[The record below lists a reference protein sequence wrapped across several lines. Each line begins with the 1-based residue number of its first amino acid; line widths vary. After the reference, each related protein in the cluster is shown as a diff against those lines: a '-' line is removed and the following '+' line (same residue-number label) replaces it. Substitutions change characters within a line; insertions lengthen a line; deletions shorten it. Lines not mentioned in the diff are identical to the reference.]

1 MYYHNIWDPLLICS
15 QMLVLQCCFYAQFGL
30 FLVLFHYLLDT
41 RLALSLLLDG
51 DLVLLSRSDGWTPVM
66 AQLCTA
72 AVCSYSVLLV
82 VGRAKRCLDFCSTL
96 YLFHYLLCVAYS
108 GIPSSWQYYLVL
120 AVSVAV
126 TVLLSEWLC
135 MHEELKWIPT
145 TGGGGSSSA
154 MSSMG
159 GGSPTADGAAVG
171 VSVSSV
177 VSAGLGATVSSA
189 LSRLSGHSPR
199 LHANSAGGMAGAG
212 SSGSSAAGGGGGVGS
227 GGVANGSSAAEM
239 DGELT
244 ADHLDADDDVDESR
258 SLLKLKLLKP

>member
-15 QMLVLQCCFYAQFGL
+15 QMLVLQCCFYAQFGV

-41 RLALSLLLDG
+41 RLSLSLLLDG
-51 DLVLLSRSDGWTPVM
+51 DLIQLGRSDGWTPVM

-72 AVCSYSVLLV
+72 VVGSYSVLVV

-96 YLFHYLLCVAYS
+96 YLFHYLACVAYG
-108 GIPSSWQYYLVL
+108 GIPSSWQYYAILG
-120 AVSVAV
+120 VSVAV

-145 TGGGGSSSA
+145 TGGGGGSG

-159 GGSPTADGAAVG
+159 GGSPTSDGPPASSGGVG
-171 VSVSSV
+171 G
-177 VSAGLGATVSSA
+177 GLGATVSNA

-199 LHANSAGGMAGAG
+199 LHANSTGGMAGAG
-212 SSGSSAAGGGGGVGS
+212 SNGVSAAGGVGGSGVSAGVG
-227 GGVANGSSAAEM
+227 GSTEL

-244 ADHLDADDDVDESR
+244 ADHLEADDDVDESR
-258 SLLKLKLLKP
+258 SLLKLKMIKP